1 MKALGYVLNDWQV
14 SGVFTGTSGTA
25 YDLGYSYNANGGNV
39 NITGSP
45 DFNGR
50 IAYVGD
56 PGGGCSDN
64 QYGQFNV
71 SAVSGPQSGSVG
83 MESGR
88 NILRGCFIKQTD
100 MALAKNVRL
109 GGQRNL
115 QFRMD
120 VFNLFNTYNIN
131 TRSSTVTYTSP
142 TNQTIVNNQYNADG
156 SLNSARLTPRTAGF
170 GAATAAQ
177 NLGGEA
183 GLGTNYNRL
192 MMLQV
197 RFQF

>member
-1 MKALGYVLNDWQV
+1 VLNDWQV
-14 SGVFTGTSGTA
+14 SGVYTGSSGAA

-50 IAYVGD
+50 IKYVGD
-56 PGGGCSDN
+56 PGPGCADN
-64 QYGQFNV
+64 QYAQFNV
-71 SAVSGPQSGSVG
+71 ASVTGPQPGSVG

-100 MALAKNVRL
+100 MALAKNIRL
-109 GGQRNL
+109 PGQKNL

-120 VFNLFNTYNIN
+120 VFNLFNQYNI
-131 TRSSTVTYTSP
+131 TGRSTTVTYASP
-142 TNQTIVNNQYNADG
+142 TNLTVVNNEYNADG
-156 SLNSARLTPRTAGF
+156 TLNQSRLTPRTAGF
-170 GAATAAQ
+170 GAANGSQ
-177 NLGGEA
+177 NIGNEA
-183 GLGTNYNRL
+183 GLGNNYNRV